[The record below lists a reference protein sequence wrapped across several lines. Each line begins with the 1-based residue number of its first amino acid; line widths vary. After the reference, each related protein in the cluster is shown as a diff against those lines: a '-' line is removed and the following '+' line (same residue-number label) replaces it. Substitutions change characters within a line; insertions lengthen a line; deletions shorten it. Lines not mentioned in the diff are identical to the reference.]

1 MHRDDYSEN
10 TDYIIKVK
18 GYQRKNKQCNLK
30 LLMKSNELNCFLQVG
45 DNNYHIQFY
54 NKTENDVPKT
64 T

>member
-18 GYQRKNKQCNLK
+18 GYQSKNKQCNLK

-54 NKTENDVPKT
+54 NKTERDLPQT
-64 T
+64 S